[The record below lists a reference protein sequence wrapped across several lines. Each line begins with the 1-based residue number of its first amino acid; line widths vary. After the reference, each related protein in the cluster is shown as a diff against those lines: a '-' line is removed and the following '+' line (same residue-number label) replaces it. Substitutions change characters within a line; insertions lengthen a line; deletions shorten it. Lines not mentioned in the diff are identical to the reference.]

1 VRLNIEYNRSTVP
14 LEVDDARV
22 AQVVG
27 LNHVQVGDETS
38 TLRNAFENPLNSRPF
53 SAFIHDAK
61 NILFIVNDG
70 TRPTPTA
77 KILESLHDEISTVK
91 NPRFLIA
98 TGSHRAAN
106 EEECNRIFGSH
117 FHGQYADRIKSHDA
131 IKDEIVELGVTSY
144 GTPVRLNRIAHD
156 AARLVVISS
165 VEPHYFG
172 GYTGGRK
179 SIFPGVAGYDTI
191 EQNHSL
197 AMRPGVAPLALKG
210 NAVHEDLVESMKF
223 IHGTPIFSIQTVLSH
238 DGRIYAVTAGDIHE
252 SFNAAVAKAHE
263 VFAVPIKEK
272 AEIVLSV
279 ATFPLDANLLQ
290 LQKALN
296 NAKAALKD
304 DGILILVGACPE
316 GIGDGNFYELMEW
329 ARDPFK
335 ARNAA
340 KWDYKLG
347 NHIAYNMADI
357 AIRYGIFSVTG
368 LPDDVARTA
377 FMTPAPSV
385 QDAVDWAF
393 GVKGKDAKILILT
406 NGSLTVPY
414 VRG

>member
-1 VRLNIEYNRSTVP
+1 VKLSIEYNRGTVP
-14 LEVDDARV
+14 LEVDDARI

-27 LNHVQVGDETS
+27 LNHVQVVEETA
-38 TLRNAFENPLNSRPF
+38 TLQHAIENPLNSRPF
-53 SAFIHDAK
+53 SEFIRDAK
-61 NILFIVNDG
+61 DVLFIVNDG
-70 TRPTPTA
+70 TRPTQTA
-77 KILESLHDEISTVK
+77 KILEILRGEISKIT
-91 NPRFLIA
+91 NIRFLIA

-106 EEECNRIFGSH
+106 EEECRRIFGAD
-117 FHGQYADRIKSHDA
+117 FYGQYAARIKSHDA
-131 IKDEIVELGVTSY
+131 LNDEMVRLGVTSFE
-144 GTPVRLNRIAHD
+144 TPVLLNRIAFD
-156 AARLVVISS
+156 ADRLVVISS
-165 VEPHYFG
+165 VEPHYFS

-179 SIFPGVAGYDTI
+179 SIFPGVAGYETI
-191 EQNHSL
+191 EHNHSL
-197 AMRPGVAPLALKG
+197 AMRPGVAPLVLKG
-210 NAVHEDLVESMKF
+210 NAVHEDLLEMMKF
-223 IHGTPIFSIQTVLSH
+223 IKGKPVFSIQTVLSH
-238 DGRIYAVTAGDIHE
+238 DGRIYAATAGDIHE
-252 SFNAAVAKAHE
+252 SFYAAVGKANE
-263 VFAVPIKEK
+263 VFAVPIKSK

-304 DGILILVGACPE
+304 DGIMILVGACPE
-316 GIGDGNFYELMEW
+316 GIGGGNFYELMQRSRE
-329 ARDPFK
+329 PFK

-357 AIRYGIFSVTG
+357 AIRCGMFIVSE

-414 VRG
+414 VR